1 MIICGLVMH
10 GFGIAAVLVASFT
23 DALQTAMLV
32 LNIDSKSQQFTL
44 YILYIYK
51 IINHHERLHSRRGL
65 PDNIETY
72 GLVSGLWTSTFAFGA
87 FLGPSVSGLLYDSIG
102 FRKAVI
108 FIITLHLVVA
118 FIVLITIIFERNPR
132 PYKELGP
139 AEPLLRN
146 HESVLFDRS

>member
-1 MIICGLVMH
+1 MH
-10 GFGIAAVLVASFT
+10 VFIKLF
-23 DALQTAMLV
+23 
-32 LNIDSKSQQFTL
+32 F
-44 YILYIYK
+44 IY
-51 IINHHERLHSRRGL
+51 NECPHSRRGL
-65 PDNIETY
+65 PDTIETY

-118 FIVLITIIFERNPR
+118 FIVLITIIFERNPQ

-139 AEPLLRN
+139 TEPLIRN